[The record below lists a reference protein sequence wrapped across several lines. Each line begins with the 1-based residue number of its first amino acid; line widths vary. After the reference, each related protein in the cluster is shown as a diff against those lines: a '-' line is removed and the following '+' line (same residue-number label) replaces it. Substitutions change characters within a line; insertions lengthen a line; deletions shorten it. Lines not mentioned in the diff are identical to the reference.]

1 MPITGGSILS
11 GLLRIVVTITMRGTD
26 MGKETLA
33 HGSSKSGSRVFV
45 RHLLLIGILSLLSGC
60 GGHPKDVLTPVA
72 DTAPQ
77 SHKVDM
83 LVATTRSRSAIQ
95 GEMFTGERARE
106 AAFANITVSVP
117 PEGKRKIGEVSWPK
131 KLPSNP
137 ETDFA
142 TLKAD
147 EINLDA
153 AKSWLSAS
161 VRKSP
166 DGSALVF
173 IHGFNTRFEDSV
185 YRFAQIIQDS
195 GVQSAPIL
203 VTWPSRG
210 SLLAYGY
217 DRESTN
223 YTRNALENLFQY
235 LYKDREV
242 KEVSIL
248 AHSMGNWLTLEA
260 LRQMAIRNGGLPA
273 KFKNVMLAAPDVDVD
288 VFRSQ
293 IVDMGNPHPQFTLF
307 VSRDDKA
314 LAVSRRVWGDVARL
328 GSIDPEQA
336 PYKQELADAEIKVI
350 DLTKVKA
357 GDRLNHGKFA
367 ASPEIVRLIGARI
380 SDGQTLTDSRVG
392 FGDKILAATTG
403 TAAAAGNAAGLILA
417 APVAVVDANTR
428 DNYASQLDAL
438 GPPKTAAKSKTRPAC
453 QPAATDC
460 RN

>member
-1 MPITGGSILS
+1 MLA
-11 GLLRIVVTITMRGTD
+11 VV
-26 MGKETLA
+26 
-33 HGSSKSGSRVFV
+33 
-45 RHLLLIGILSLLSGC
+45 SGC

-83 LVATTRSRSAIQ
+83 LIATTRSQSTVPGQ
-95 GEMFTGERARE
+95 MFTGERAL
-106 AAFANITVSVP
+106 APNFADITVSVP
-117 PEGKRKIGEVSWPK
+117 PDSARKVGEISWPK
-131 KLPSNP
+131 KLPPNP
-137 ETDFA
+137 ATDFA

-147 EINLDA
+147 MISLDA
-153 AKSWLSAS
+153 AKAWLNAS
-161 VRKSP
+161 IKKTP

-185 YRFAQIIQDS
+185 YRFAQIVRDS
-195 GVQSAPIL
+195 GVDSAPIL

-235 LYKDREV
+235 LAKDGEV

-260 LRQMAIRNGGLPA
+260 LRQMAIRNGGLPT

-293 IVDMGNPHPQFTLF
+293 IVDMGDPHPQFTLF

-328 GSIDPEQA
+328 GSIDPETE
-336 PYKQELADAEIKVI
+336 PYKQELADNKITVI

-367 ASPEIVRLIGARI
+367 ESPEIVRLIGARI

-392 FGDKILAATTG
+392 LGDKILAATTG
-403 TAAAAGNAAGLILA
+403 TAAAAGNAVGLIVA
-417 APVAVVDANTR
+417 APVAVVDADTR
-428 DNYASQLDAL
+428 DNYGSQLGAL
-438 GPPKTAAKSKTRPAC
+438 GPKSVARSKPLPAC
-453 QPAATDC
+453 RTTSSVNC
-460 RN
+460 RKY